1 MDIRLLVRATRR
13 LVLLGLGGVALG
25 ASAAYLNSPVPAN
38 AYITKGGLDW
48 AWASP
53 VSASWGALI

>member
-38 AYITKGGLDW
+38 AYITKG
-48 AWASP
+48 AWTGHGP
-53 VSASWGALI
+53 LQCRLPMGALI